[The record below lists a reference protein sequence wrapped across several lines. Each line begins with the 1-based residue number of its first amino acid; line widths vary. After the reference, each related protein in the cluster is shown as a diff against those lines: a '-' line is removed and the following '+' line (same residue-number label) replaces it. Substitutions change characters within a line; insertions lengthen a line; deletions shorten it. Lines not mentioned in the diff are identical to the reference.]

1 MCMATGETGVSGQP
15 MGGGWRRL
23 AFHLLLPWPS
33 GLLLLQL
40 ADTAGWRDRRRR
52 KRQAGYGRRRCWS
65 LAPAGSAALPNT
77 TNNRAGEHDLRAATV
92 AEHDSAPSPTAA
104 LNQPDAPRPC
114 PSPPPESSRL
124 RPPRPRSRLVGEGRP
139 LPPELSAHDGLTSC
153 YLLLLCPKTVVEWR
167 RAELASRRKDAGAGL
182 K

>member
-1 MCMATGETGVSGQP
+1 MHGDRRDWSERAADGRRMAPPCFSLAVAVALWVAAASVSGH
-15 MGGGWRRL
+15 GWL
-23 AFHLLLPWPS
+23 AR
-33 GLLLLQL
+33 QT
-40 ADTAGWRDRRRR
+40 AAETAGGLR
-52 KRQAGYGRRRCWS
+52 A
-65 LAPAGSAALPNT
+65 APLLVSRASRGSAALPNT
-77 TNNRAGEHDLRAATV
+77 ANNRAGEHDLRAATV

>member
-65 LAPAGSAALPNT
+65 LAPAGGARLCQTPPTTEQANT
-77 TNNRAGEHDLRAATV
+77 TCAR
-92 AEHDSAPSPTAA
+92 
-104 LNQPDAPRPC
+104 
-114 PSPPPESSRL
+114 
-124 RPPRPRSRLVGEGRP
+124 RP
-139 LPPELSAHDGLTSC
+139 LPSTTL
-153 YLLLLCPKTVVEWR
+153 R
-167 RAELASRRKDAGAGL
+167 RAQRRRSINLTPPGRVRPLHLSRRGCALPGRDPDWSARAARCHPSSL
-182 K
+182 PTMA